1 MANDTEKDSMGIG
14 IEIPGIGITGI
25 GREKE
30 EDKDEEFRD
39 KRGKQS
45 SQFFRFHIFPD

>member
-1 MANDTEKDSMGIG
+1 LAGKIMANDTEKDSMGIG
-14 IEIPGIGITGI
+14 IVGI

-39 KRGKQS
+39 KRRKQS
-45 SQFFRFHIFPD
+45 SQFFRFHIFQD